1 MGPRKMTQV
10 PVSKLA
16 NGTSGIGTFTI
27 GRVATLADVPIDT
40 VRYYER
46 RGLIPRPRRTA
57 SGYRDFP
64 AETVQQIRFIKRAQE
79 LGFTLEEIQGLLALR
94 INGRAKCADVMHVA
108 EHKLE
113 LIEDK
118 ITDLQS
124 MRRALKKLVASCH
137 TGASVV
143 ECPIIENLEQAGKKR
158 GR

>member
-1 MGPRKMTQV
+1 MGPRKTSQV
-10 PVSKLA
+10 PVSELA
-16 NGTSGIGTFTI
+16 NGTSGIGTLTI

-118 ITDLQS
+118 IADLQS
-124 MRRALKKLVASCH
+124 MRRALKKLVLSCH
-137 TGASVV
+137 TGSSVV

>member
-1 MGPRKMTQV
+1 MGPRKIKQV
-10 PVSKLA
+10 SA
-16 NGTSGIGTFTI
+16 SERMNGTPGARTVTI
-27 GRVATLADVPIDT
+27 GRVAQLANVPIDT

-46 RGLIPRPRRTA
+46 RGLIPHPQRTA

-64 AETVQQIRFIKRAQE
+64 AETVHQIRFIKRAQE
-79 LGFTLEEIQGLLALR
+79 LGFTLEEVQELLALR

-118 ITDLQS
+118 IADLQS

-137 TGASVV
+137 AGASMV

-158 GR
+158 GG